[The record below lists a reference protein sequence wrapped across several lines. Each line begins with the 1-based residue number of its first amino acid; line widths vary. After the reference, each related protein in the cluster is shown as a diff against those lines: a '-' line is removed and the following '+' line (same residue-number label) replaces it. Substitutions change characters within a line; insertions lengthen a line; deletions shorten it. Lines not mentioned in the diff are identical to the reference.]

1 MANVSNVNSYDG
13 TPDNDSI
20 SGTSGAD
27 TLSGASGADTI
38 RGQDD
43 NDILAGGLGND
54 EIYGGGGNDSMS
66 GGAGDDYSEG
76 GTGQNTINGGD
87 GFDTLSYFSST
98 APMVIT
104 LGGSVAGSATNSV
117 DINDTLVSIESVR
130 GSLLADT
137 MTGSSFSETFE
148 GRTGN
153 DSIDGRDGTDRLAF
167 SRATAGVY
175 VDLVAGVS
183 KDRADAFNG
192 TTADAA
198 SVGVDTFTN
207 IERVEGSQYDD
218 YLSALTM
225 LDNGFLG
232 FGVTPDAGN
241 VSTSRSTYNVI
252 AGGRG
257 DDTIIGNGNTEV
269 NFNFF
274 SATAGVVVDLK
285 AGTAESTWSGS
296 DKLYG
301 AFSNVIG
308 TKFDDVIRGDNILL
322 GGEGFNG
329 LAGNDTFVG
338 GGGYD
343 YINYSTSLSAV
354 QVDLDAGDV
363 VGGTDMGTDSLSGIE
378 GIIGSAFNDLYDA
391 TNFGFFATNT
401 NAPDD
406 GLFNSMEGRGGND
419 TILGNGATRIV
430 VQSNNAGV
438 WINSLE
444 GRAMDLAD
452 YQNGT
457 TLDAAGVGVDTFSG
471 VNSLRGGAHADVL
484 IGGNRAFDQ
493 LEMYE
498 GRAGNDTI
506 DGGSGY
512 DRVSYRNDART
523 GGFIDGTDGTLL
535 FGYDENG
542 DQIYTTGIDVR
553 MAEGIVVGDE
563 LFTGTDLLRGIESV
577 RGTVSAD
584 RYDAT
589 GFGANSA
596 NAGSNG
602 FMNDFE
608 GSAGN
613 DTITGNGHTR
623 LRYSG
628 ATAAV
633 YVNLDANESLD
644 LVDKNTAGSTADL
657 AMIGNDVLGTG
668 INSIVG
674 SKYNDLLIGGRA
686 ANDLMESYEG
696 GQGNDTMSGASGF
709 DRVRY
714 NTAASR
720 SAWIF
725 DGQNLKMLDD
735 GLVDSPI
742 KFTQGVTVNLA
753 AGTVVGDA
761 NWIGTDTL
769 LGIESVFGTI
779 LADSYNA
786 TGFNSLSE
794 NAGANGSF
802 NEFQG
807 FAGDDRVIGN
817 GNTRVSYVDAYA
829 GVFVDLARGTSSG
842 LAAGDV
848 AFVGTDTISGV
859 SAVRGSAFGDVL
871 IGSSEGDILEGMGG
885 DDSITGGAGNDRIN
899 GGAGRDVAVYAGDLS
914 SIISIGRSA
923 DGLSTI
929 IRTTN
934 EGTDTLTNI
943 ESIQFDLAP
952 VMTVQ
957 DALQTL
963 RQAPVFSSVRAD
975 VNVATSDGMESNEES
990 AVGSEGAAAQAIDA
1004 SSAFLMPEVYTGPVA
1019 GIDYQL
1025 IDTTPDSVIV
1035 GSTFNDFIV
1044 LQGTGNKAV
1053 DGGGGNNVIDGGTG
1067 STFITGGGAGGA
1079 DTFFL
1084 DGRAP
1089 GTSWSTITDFEL
1101 GLDRATIWG
1110 WKEGVSSVLAVDA
1123 EGGASGYTGLTLHF
1137 QNLLPDGSAQS
1148 DTNPNLNSITLS
1160 GKTLADFGVSSL
1172 EELNAQIANQTNDHF
1187 RVDKTVDQLGD
1198 HGYLYI
1204 S

>member
-1 MANVSNVNSYDG
+1 MATVTNVNSYAG

-27 TLSGASGADTI
+27 TLSGAAGLDTI
-38 RGQDD
+38 RGLDG
-43 NDILAGGLGND
+43 NDILAGGTGND
-54 EIYGGGGNDSMS
+54 QIYGGAGNDSIS
-66 GGAGDDYSEG
+66 GDAGDDFIDG
-76 GTGQNTINGGD
+76 GSGQNTIKGGD
-87 GFDTLSYFSST
+87 GFDVLSYSDSS
-98 APMVIT
+98 APIVIT
-104 LGGSVAGSATNSV
+104 LGGSLPGSATNGG
-117 DINDTLVSIESVR
+117 DTNDTIESIESVR
-130 GSLLADT
+130 GSLFADT
-137 MTGSSFSETFE
+137 ITGSSASENFE
-148 GRTGN
+148 GLAGN
-153 DSIDGRDGTDRLAF
+153 DFIDGKDGNDRLIF
-167 SRATAGVY
+167 FRATAGVY

-183 KDRADAFNG
+183 MDAADAENG
-192 TTADAA
+192 TTTDAA
-198 SVGVDTFTN
+198 RVGVDTFTN
-207 IERVEGSQYDD
+207 IERVEGTTYND
-218 YLSALTM
+218 YLSALT
-225 LDNGFLG
+225 LSDSGFVA

-241 VSTSRSTYNVI
+241 KSTSRSASNTL
-252 AGGRG
+252 AGGMG
-257 DDTIIGNGNTEV
+257 DDTIVGNGNTEV
-269 NFNFF
+269 SFNFN

-285 AGTAESTWSGS
+285 AGTAESAWSGS
-296 DKLYG
+296 DELYG
-301 AFSNVIG
+301 AFSSVTG

-322 GGEGFNG
+322 GGDTFTG
-329 LAGNDTFVG
+329 LAGNDTYIG
-338 GGGYD
+338 GGGFD
-343 YINYSTSLSAV
+343 GILYSASLSAI
-354 QVDLDAGDV
+354 QVDLAAGEV
-363 VGGTDMGTDSLSGIE
+363 VGGTDIGTDSLSGIE
-378 GIIGSAFNDLYDA
+378 GIIGSAFNDRYDA

-430 VQSNNAGV
+430 VQSSSAGV

-471 VNSLRGGAHADVL
+471 VNSLRGGALGDML
-484 IGGNRAFDQ
+484 IGGKQEFDQ
-493 LEMYE
+493 LEAYE
-498 GRAGNDTI
+498 GRAGNDTF

-512 DRVSYRNDART
+512 DRATYRNDARV
-523 GGFIDGTDGTLL
+523 GGFIDGTDGTLE
-535 FGYDENG
+535 FVVDENG
-542 DQIYTTGIDVR
+542 NQIYTTGIDVK
-553 MAEGIVVGDE
+553 MAEGIVVGVE
-563 LFTGTDLLRGIESV
+563 RFTGTDSLRSIESV
-577 RGTVSAD
+577 TGTVVAD

-602 FMNDFE
+602 FTNDFE

-613 DTITGNGHTR
+613 DTIIGNGHTR

-633 YVNLDANESLD
+633 YVNLDENESLD
-644 LVDKNTAGSTADL
+644 LVDKQTDSTADL
-657 AMIGNDVLGTG
+657 AMIGKDALGAG

-696 GQGNDTMSGASGF
+696 GKGNDIISGGSGF

-714 NTAASR
+714 NTTASR
-720 SAWIF
+720 TAWIF
-725 DGQNLKMLDD
+725 DGENLKMLDD
-735 GLVDSPI
+735 GLVDSPLE
-742 KFTQGVTVNLA
+742 FTQGVAVNLA
-753 AGTVVGDA
+753 AGTAVGDA
-761 NWIGTDTL
+761 NWIGTDIL

-779 LADSYNA
+779 LADSYDA
-786 TGFNSLSE
+786 TGFNGLSD
-794 NAGANGSF
+794 NAGANGTF

-807 FAGDDRVIGN
+807 FGGDDRVIGN
-817 GNTRVSYVDAYA
+817 ANTRVSYVDAYA
-829 GVFVDLARGTSSG
+829 GVIVDLASGASAG

-859 SAVRGSAFGDVL
+859 NAVRGSAFGDVL
-871 IGSSEGDILEGMGG
+871 IGSSEGNILEGMGG
-885 DDSITGGAGNDRIN
+885 DDSIAGGGGNDRIN
-899 GGAGRDVAVYAGDLS
+899 GGAGRDVAVYAGDMS
-914 SIISIGRSA
+914 TIISIGRSA

-929 IRTTN
+929 VRTKN

-943 ESIQFDLAP
+943 ESIQFGSTP
-952 VMTVQ
+952 VMSVQ
-957 DALQTL
+957 DALLTI
-963 RQAPVFSSVRAD
+963 RQAPVFSSLRVD
-975 VNVATSDGMESNEES
+975 SNVAKSDGIESSEENV
-990 AVGSEGAAAQAIDA
+990 AGSEVSVAQAVDA
-1004 SSAFLMPEVYTGPVA
+1004 SSAFVMPELYTGPVA
-1019 GIDYQL
+1019 GIDFQL
-1025 IDTTPDSVIV
+1025 IDTSPDAVIV

-1067 STFITGGGAGGA
+1067 STFITGGGAGGS

-1101 GLDRATIWG
+1101 GLDKATIWG
-1110 WKEGVSSVLAVDA
+1110 WKEGVSRVLAVDA
-1123 EGGASGYTGLTLHF
+1123 AGGADRYTGLTLHF
-1137 QNLLPDGSAQS
+1137 QNLLPDGSAS
-1148 DTNPNLNSITLS
+1148 TDTNSNLNSITFS
-1160 GKTLADFGVSSL
+1160 KKTLADFGVSSL

-1187 RVDKTVDQLGD
+1187 SVDKTVDQLGD